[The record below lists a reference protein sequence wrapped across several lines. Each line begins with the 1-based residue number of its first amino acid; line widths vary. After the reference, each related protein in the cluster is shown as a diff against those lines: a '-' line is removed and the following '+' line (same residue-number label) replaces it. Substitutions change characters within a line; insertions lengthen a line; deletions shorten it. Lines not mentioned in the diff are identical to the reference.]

1 MPFSNNSYSSLSD
14 VALVKLAKGGD
25 DKAFDELSMRY
36 ISAIG
41 FTARKYTAQG
51 YEQNDF
57 VQEGL
62 LGLFY
67 ACRTYDENGSASF
80 KSYMTTVVERRFV
93 SIIRRSNAKKA
104 VPDSALVQL
113 ENLGESVEDSALTP
127 EELVTMKEHLE
138 IVTAKLKALLS
149 KREYEVIMLYA
160 SGLSYSKIAQRLKIS
175 EKSVDNALCRVR
187 KKLCNENM
195 S

>member
-1 MPFSNNSYSSLSD
+1 MRFSNSSYSSLND
-14 VALVKLAKGGD
+14 AELAKLAKVGD
-25 DKAFDELSMRY
+25 DKAFDELSLRY
-36 ISAIG
+36 LGAIG
-41 FTARKYTAQG
+41 FIARKYTAQG

-67 ACRTYDENGSASF
+67 ACRTYDENGTASF
-80 KSYMTTVVERRFV
+80 KSYATTVVERRFV
-93 SIIRRSNAKKA
+93 SIIRRSNTQKA

-113 ENLGESVEDSALTP
+113 ENLGESVEDTALTP
-127 EELVTMKEHLE
+127 EELVTMKEHFQL
-138 IVTAKLKALLS
+138 VKAKLSALLS

-175 EKSVDNALCRVR
+175 EKSVDNALCRAR